1 MQTIK
6 GSLMSLSGI
15 ITVSSALT
23 SVVYAQNTLQ
33 FTAVKATVEH
43 AILLYWSSNPNEV
56 YEVDYADQL
65 AGNPDGTTFWQ
76 ALYTD
81 YGSHGTSTFIADA
94 GNYDNTLAILHP
106 KNSSMRF
113 YRVVLTG
120 TNTSPSNPTVSITSP
135 SNGTSL
141 SGEIVV
147 NVSANSS
154 EYLTEINLYVD
165 GEPQWRI
172 GGTSF
177 VVNTCEWANG
187 PHTIFATAKA
197 QSSLEAPSYDDSVT
211 VGRSVSSYISVNF
224 SNLIT
229 QLDLSQYFFE
239 PSEGQTQ
246 QVTATFAAGVDW
258 TLQIQNANSN
268 TVRTVT
274 GSGNSMLFSW
284 DGTGDGGASIPDGV
298 YTYLLTAQTNGGIY
312 QSQQSGGDHG
322 SGGPPSPPHT
332 SLAASTELFAM
343 PVDGSG
349 AAVPLIMYPPG
360 FDRSGLTIF
369 EASWSQVMA
378 AQAQRL
384 SASTM
389 NGIRTDGATP
399 MYSGASSQSTR
410 GPKRKPR
417 VGVKNRSGTFGICY
431 QTAPDGFYLQQPRTR
446 NPLQPFTGVDG
457 GARSSGYIHW
467 DSMNKARSEAY
478 GFAEVMQAGAYK
490 QQFNLAEGQWSP
502 NDIKSLSLGGNSIF
516 RTCNFGI
523 LSTHGCYGTYPEIDG
538 VYYTYLALFDQTYG
552 GSYLR
557 LSDMAFGSPGA
568 AGAKWM
574 TILSC
579 NMLNG
584 RAMTSMANNS
594 KLPDNGNLHLLLGF
608 NSISYADPWFGL
620 RYGSNLVNRVTI
632 HDSFINAC
640 TQAYRNAY
648 QNANNAAKMTY
659 PVTVRIMGYNS
670 CFGDT
675 LYQSNDPDPNTAYN
689 IEDTPINF
697 TQ

>member
-1 MQTIK
+1 
-6 GSLMSLSGI
+6 
-15 ITVSSALT
+15 
-23 SVVYAQNTLQ
+23 
-33 FTAVKATVEH
+33 
-43 AILLYWSSNPNEV
+43 LYWATNPNEV

-65 AGNPDGTTFWQ
+65 AGNPDGTTSWQ

-81 YGSHGTSTFIADA
+81 YGSHGTNTFIADA
-94 GNYDNTLAILHP
+94 GNYDLDPAILHP
-106 KNSSMRF
+106 KNSPMRF
-113 YRVVLTG
+113 YRVVFTG

-135 SNGTSL
+135 TNGASL
-141 SGEIVV
+141 SGEIVAS
-147 NVSANSS
+147 VSADSS

-165 GEPQWRI
+165 GEPQWII

-177 VVNTCEWANG
+177 VINTCEWLNG

-197 QSSLEAPSYDDSVT
+197 QSSLEAPSYNDSVT
-211 VGRSVSSYISVNF
+211 EGRSVSSYVTVNF

-229 QLDLSQYFFE
+229 RLDLSQYFFE

-258 TLQIQNANSN
+258 TLQIQDANSN

-274 GSGNSMLFSW
+274 GSGSSMLFNW
-284 DGTGDGGASIPDGV
+284 DGTGDGGASIGDGV
-298 YTYLLTAQTNGGIY
+298 YTYLLTAQTNGQSY
-312 QSQQSGGDHG
+312 QSQYSGGDSG
-322 SGGPPSPPHT
+322 SGGPPSF
-332 SLAASTELFAM
+332 SLASASVANSTELFAM
-343 PVDGSG
+343 PSDGSG
-349 AAVPLIMYPPG
+349 AAVPFILYPPG
-360 FDRSGLTIF
+360 IDTNGLTIF
-369 EASWSQVMA
+369 EASWSEVMA
-378 AQAQRL
+378 AQAPNL

-389 NGIRTDGATP
+389 DSIGTDGVTP

-417 VGVKNRSGTFGICY
+417 VGVKNKSGTFGICY
-431 QTAPDGFYLQQPRTR
+431 QTAPDGFFLQQPRTG
-446 NPLQPFTGVDG
+446 NPYAPLAFTGVDG
-457 GARSSGYIHW
+457 GGRSSGYINW
-467 DSMNKARSEAY
+467 DSIKNSKWEAY
-478 GFAEVMQAGAYK
+478 GFAQVMQAGAYK
-490 QQFNLAEGQWSP
+490 QKFNLADGQWGP

-516 RTCNFGI
+516 RTCNFGV

-538 VYYTYLALFDQTYG
+538 IYYTYLALFDQTNG

-557 LSDMAFGSPGA
+557 LSDMAFGSAGTD
-568 AGAKWM
+568 GAKWM

-584 RAMTSMANNS
+584 RAITSMANNS

-608 NSISYADPWFGL
+608 NSYSYGDPWLGLSYA
-620 RYGSNLVNRVTI
+620 SNLVSRVTI

-640 TQAYRNAY
+640 TQTYRNAY
-648 QNANNAAKMTY
+648 QNTNNVAKMTKAI
-659 PVTVRIMGYNS
+659 TVRIMGDNS

-675 LYQSNDPDPNTAYN
+675 LYQSNDPDPNTGYN